1 MKALSGYEYKSKKMC
16 GTPHIFL
23 LYWDYVCYSYYN
35 VVYFHIDAGLCVPQ
49 KLCGNAAGRDK
60 QSGTFIVRTQFWQT
74 LGLDRWNCTTFTL
87 RGRSLFLY
95 EKRRTAEGAVKTVY
109 RNSEGSI
116 DYSRDYSAASGSDR
130 SIREGGK
137 LVG

>member
-1 MKALSGYEYKSKKMC
+1 MFIIHIITLFIFILTLACVFHKSFVEMLPV
-16 GTPHIFL
+16 GISSL
-23 LYWDYVCYSYYN
+23 VL
-35 VVYFHIDAGLCVPQ
+35 
-49 KLCGNAAGRDK
+49 
-60 QSGTFIVRTQFWQT
+60 RTQFWQT

-87 RGRSLFLY
+87 RSRSLFLY

-116 DYSRDYSAASGSDR
+116 DYSRDYSAASGGDR

>member
-1 MKALSGYEYKSKKMC
+1 MKALSGYKYKSKKMC

-35 VVYFHIDAGLCVPQ
+35 VVYFHIDAGLCIPQ

-87 RGRSLFLY
+87 
-95 EKRRTAEGAVKTVY
+95 RRTAEGAVKTVY

>member
-1 MKALSGYEYKSKKMC
+1 MKALNGYEYKSKKMC

-23 LYWDYVCYSYYN
+23 LYWNYVCYSYYN
-35 VVYFHIDAGLCVPQ
+35 FIYFHIGAGLCVPQ
-49 KLCGNAAGRDK
+49 KLCGNAACWHKR
-60 QSGTFIVRTQFWQT
+60 SGAFIVRTQFWQT

-95 EKRRTAEGAVKTVY
+95 EKKRTAEGAVKTVY
-109 RNSEGSI
+109 RNSEGSA
-116 DYSRDYSAASGSDR
+116 DYSGTCPVGSSGSR
-130 SIREGGK
+130 SIRQGGK

>member
-1 MKALSGYEYKSKKMC
+1 MKALSGYKYKSKKMC

-35 VVYFHIDAGLCVPQ
+35 VVYFHIDAG
-49 KLCGNAAGRDK
+49 RDK
-60 QSGTFIVRTQFWQT
+60 QSGTFIVHTQFWQT

-87 RGRSLFLY
+87 RSRSLFLY

>member
-1 MKALSGYEYKSKKMC
+1 MKALSGYKYKSKKMC

-23 LYWDYVCYSYYN
+23 LYWDYVCYSY
-35 VVYFHIDAGLCVPQ
+35 FHIGAGLCVPQ
-49 KLCGNAAGRDK
+49 KLCGNAACWHKR
-60 QSGTFIVRTQFWQT
+60 SGAFIVRTQFWQT

-87 RGRSLFLY
+87 WGRSLFLY
-95 EKRRTAEGAVKTVY
+95 EKKRTAEGAVKTVY
-109 RNSEGSI
+109 RNSEGSV
-116 DYSRDYSAASGSDR
+116 DYSGTYSTASGSDR

>member
-1 MKALSGYEYKSKKMC
+1 MFVIHIITLFIFILVLACVFHKSFVEMLPVGISG
-16 GTPHIFL
+16 L
-23 LYWDYVCYSYYN
+23 V
-35 VVYFHIDAGLCVPQ
+35 A
-49 KLCGNAAGRDK
+49 
-60 QSGTFIVRTQFWQT
+60 FIVRTQFWQT

-87 RGRSLFLY
+87 RSRSLFLY
-95 EKRRTAEGAVKTVY
+95 EKKRTAEGAVKTVY

-116 DYSRDYSAASGSDR
+116 DYSRDYSATSGSDR